1 MTEPASLALSVH
13 HIGGRAGT
21 RCFPIL
27 SFFERDVV
35 NVLYE
40 ADKSSLAGIR
50 AATEMLPS
58 KTIILGDCVS
68 GRAGP
73 RPFYL
78 YSNRYLSSL
87 YPLLPEHASGYAF
100 DPQFGWDD
108 DPGGKS
114 LADTLILD
122 TITLDQIIE
131 REAGAVP
138 PPNFLSLDTQGSELE
153 ILRGGQATVADHVVA
168 IMTEVEFIPVY
179 QDQPLLGDIVGYLAE
194 QGFELASLEIFP
206 TSGASD
212 RTPIGLRGTGFP
224 QGGEALFLRRPTS
237 LEAHPNR
244 NALMLKQ
251 AFIAFVFG
259 FFDQTHAIMSRLSG
273 DAVSM
278 LGAARDPDL
287 AYMLF
292 LKNYAE
298 VIKSYPEF
306 YPVRYSDIFAPDQS
320 ARRFMTGLASVTSEE
335 VQTAWLGSRG
345 LEDAMTDLSK
355 LLSKEF
361 IGIELL
367 ANQFHLEEH
376 AEKLRKNRLEQVDG
390 VLKWLSMER
399 TVT

>member
-1 MTEPASLALSVH
+1 MTDPAKLALSVH

-27 SFFERDVV
+27 PFFERDIV

-50 AATEMLPS
+50 DATEMLPS

-68 GRAGP
+68 GQAGP
-73 RPFYL
+73 RAFYL

-87 YPLLPEHASGYAF
+87 YPLAPEHTGTYAF

-114 LADTLILD
+114 LAETLTLD
-122 TITLDQIIE
+122 TVTLDQIIE

-194 QGFELASLEIFP
+194 QGFELASLDIFP

-212 RTPIGLRGTGFP
+212 RTPIGLRGKGFP
-224 QGGEALFLRRPTS
+224 QGGEALFLRRPAS
-237 LEAHPNR
+237 LENNPNR
-244 NALMLKQ
+244 NVLLLKQ

-259 FFDQTHAIMSRLSG
+259 FFDQTHEIMARLPDDSI
-273 DAVSM
+273 SI
-278 LGAARDPDL
+278 LGAARDPEL
-287 AYMLF
+287 AYLLF
-292 LKNYAE
+292 LKTYAE
-298 VIKSYPEF
+298 ITKSYPEL
-306 YPVRYSDIFAPDQS
+306 YPIRYSDIFPPERS
-320 ARRFMTGLASVTSEE
+320 AKRFMTGLASVQYDQ
-335 VQTAWLGSRG
+335 VKTAWLGTR
-345 LEDAMTDLSK
+345 EHADAMADLSK
-355 LLSKEF
+355 LLSDDF
-361 IGIELL
+361 IGVEAL
-367 ANQFHLEEH
+367 ANQFHLTDH
-376 AEKLRKNRLEQVDG
+376 AEKLRKNRKEQVDG
-390 VLKWLSMER
+390 VLKWLRMER
-399 TVT
+399 TAT